1 MDSPAGA
8 DRRDDRSLFLARR
21 SIERSGILI
30 PHRRSITGTPFSFLE
45 AWLNQDVEKLW
56 ELQTVLSLLGDREK
70 QLTNKPESF
79 AAVDR
84 EWQNVHAEME
94 RLQQQMEGHGRERR
108 RVDGELSDQ
117 QELLKKYQG
126 QLMQV
131 KNQQQYAAAW
141 KEIDAT
147 RKQVKELEDSTLKSM
162 ADVDALQKQNDDLA
176 SGNADLKAR
185 WDAEYETWQHSLG
198 DLRKEVQQ
206 LQARVAKIEATIP
219 ERLLREFHRIFKQ
232 RQNVA
237 IAPVVAD
244 SCNGCRTR
252 VRPAVLQ
259 QLKRGDLVHC
269 EGCSRVLYLGMPSS

>member
-1 MDSPAGA
+1 M
-8 DRRDDRSLFLARR
+8 
-21 SIERSGILI
+21 
-30 PHRRSITGTPFSFLE
+30 
-45 AWLNQDVEKLW
+45 NQAVEKLW
-56 ELQTVLSLLGDREK
+56 ELQTVLSQLGDREK

-84 EWQNVHAEME
+84 EWQNVNAEME
-94 RLQQQMEGHGRERR
+94 KLRQQIEQYARERR

-117 QELLKKYQG
+117 QDLLKKYQG

-141 KEIDAT
+141 KEIDGT

-162 ADVDALQKQNDDLA
+162 TDVDALQKQHDDLDTG
-176 SGNADLKAR
+176 SIELKSR
-185 WDAEYETWQHSLG
+185 WDAEHEAWQHSLG
-198 DLRKEVQQ
+198 DLRGEVEQ
-206 LQARVAKIEATIP
+206 LKARAARIEETLP
-219 ERLLREFHRIFKQ
+219 ERLRREFHKIFKQ

-237 IAPVVAD
+237 IARIVAD

-259 QLKRGDLVHC
+259 QLKRGDLVYC
-269 EGCSRVLYLGMPSS
+269 EGCSRILYLEMPTS

>member
-1 MDSPAGA
+1 M
-8 DRRDDRSLFLARR
+8 
-21 SIERSGILI
+21 
-30 PHRRSITGTPFSFLE
+30 
-45 AWLNQDVEKLW
+45 NQDVEKLW
-56 ELQTVLSLLGDREK
+56 ELQTVLSQLGDREK

-84 EWQNVHAEME
+84 EWQSVNAEME
-94 RLQQQMEGHGRERR
+94 KLRQQIEQHSRERR

-147 RKQVKELEDSTLKSM
+147 RKQVKELEDSTLKTM
-162 ADVDALQKQNDDLA
+162 TEVEGLQTQHDDLGDG
-176 SGNADLKAR
+176 SVDLKSR
-185 WDAEYETWQHSLG
+185 WDAEHDVWQHSLG
-198 DLRKEVQQ
+198 DLRSEVEQ
-206 LQARVAKIEATIP
+206 LKGRAAKIEETLP
-219 ERLLREFHRIFKQ
+219 ERLRREFHRIFKQ

-237 IAPVVAD
+237 IARVVSD

-252 VRPAVLQ
+252 VRPALFQ

-269 EGCSRVLYLGMPSS
+269 EGCSRILYLESPTS

>member
-1 MDSPAGA
+1 
-8 DRRDDRSLFLARR
+8 
-21 SIERSGILI
+21 
-30 PHRRSITGTPFSFLE
+30 
-45 AWLNQDVEKLW
+45 LNQDVEKLW
-56 ELQTVLSLLGDREK
+56 ELQTVLSQLGDREK
-70 QLTNKPESF
+70 QLTDKPESF

-84 EWQNVHAEME
+84 EWQDVNAAME
-94 RLQQQMEGHGRERR
+94 RLEAQIEQLSRERR
-108 RVDGELSDQ
+108 RVDGELADQ

-147 RKQVKELEDSTLKSM
+147 RKHVKELEDSTLKTM
-162 ADVDALQKQNDDLA
+162 TEIEALQKQSDDLA
-176 SGNADLKAR
+176 AGSAGLKSR
-185 WDAEYETWQHSLG
+185 WDEEHAAWQHSLV
-198 DLRKEVQQ
+198 DLRGEVET
-206 LQARVAKIEATIP
+206 LKARAVTIESTVP
-219 ERLLREFHRIFKQ
+219 ERLRREFHRIFKQ

-237 IAPVVAD
+237 IARVVAD

-269 EGCSRVLYLGMPSS
+269 EGCSRILYLEMPPS

>member
-1 MDSPAGA
+1 
-8 DRRDDRSLFLARR
+8 
-21 SIERSGILI
+21 
-30 PHRRSITGTPFSFLE
+30 
-45 AWLNQDVEKLW
+45 LNQDVEKLW
-56 ELQTVLSLLGDREK
+56 ELQTVLSQLGDREK
-70 QLTNKPESF
+70 QLTNKPDSF

-84 EWQNVHAEME
+84 EWQNVTTEME
-94 RLQQQMEGHGRERR
+94 KLQAQIEQLSRERR
-108 RVDGELSDQ
+108 RVDGELADQ

-162 ADVDALQKQNDDLA
+162 TDVDTLQKGHDDLA
-176 SGNADLKAR
+176 AGSVELKSR
-185 WDAEYETWQHSLG
+185 WDAEHSAWQHSLG
-198 DLRKEVQQ
+198 DLRAEVET
-206 LQARVAKIEATIP
+206 LKARAEAIEATLP
-219 ERLLREFHRIFKQ
+219 ERLRREFHRIYKQ

-237 IAPVVAD
+237 IARVVAD
-244 SCNGCRTR
+244 SCSGCRTR

-269 EGCSRVLYLGMPSS
+269 EGCSRILYLEMPTS